1 MAYIKGFEDKYPKE
15 IIGNRMSIE
24 GSVIG
29 LLAKDLLIFDESNLT
44 AADFKSEEGR
54 VFFKVLRDIRKKG
67 YNNLD
72 EVTVISNISEDI
84 QIKFEECGGYEA
96 LNNLSSIVD
105 VNNSESILD
114 SLHRENILMHL
125 HDSGFNLLKPMTDDK
140 GKEFIPINKFRK
152 MHSENVVNFYEV
164 ELNKY
169 SIGYNTKILD
179 ERRLKVTPEYIK
191 KVKDGELNGVPFEE
205 CSMDIEG
212 GVETVYPY
220 LSRDIKGLLRGS
232 TTILGAYSSVGKT
245 TYWTG
250 LLLSLIEQGEKILI
264 FSNEQDGD
272 VFTNNFLT
280 WLLYKHFR
288 YYNITKNKLK
298 SGELTDKDEE
308 MLELVSEYY
317 NKYYADNIEF
327 IHLPDMDISTIKKKT
342 RHYALKEGFSV
353 VLVDT
358 LKQDYTDGTS
368 DATYHKLIS
377 DARSIDAEA
386 KRYDLIALCSYQ
398 LAPSTLG
405 KLFLDVTCL
414 SGAKAV
420 KDTLE
425 NLLLMRIVYP
435 EELNKT
441 SNFYCKPFQWKKK
454 EEFKDGKKVEAW
466 KKEPYET
473 KEDRIYRIMFTDK
486 CRSGTMSGDSGIAQ
500 LLEFDAAHSVFKEV
514 AYCKPKRGII
524 S

>member
-1 MAYIKGFEDKYPKE
+1 MGYIKGFEDKYPKE
-15 IIGNRMSIE
+15 IVGNRMSIE

-29 LLAKDLLIFDESNLT
+29 LLAKDLLIFDESNL
-44 AADFKSEEGR
+44 AVADFKSEEGR

-72 EVTVISNISEDI
+72 EVTVISNISDDMQE
-84 QIKFEECGGYEA
+84 KFEECGGYEA
-96 LNNLSSIVD
+96 VSNLASIVD
-105 VNNSESILD
+105 TNNSESILD
-114 SLHRENILMHL
+114 ALHRENILLHL

-152 MHSENVVNFYEV
+152 MHSENVIDFYEL

-169 SIGYNTKILD
+169 AIGYNTKILD
-179 ERRLKVTPEYIK
+179 ERKLMVTPEYIQK
-191 KVKDGELNGVPFEE
+191 IQDGELNGVPFEE
-205 CSMDIEG
+205 CSIDVEG
-212 GVETVYPY
+212 GVETVYSY

-232 TTILGAYSSVGKT
+232 TTVLGAYSSVGKT

-250 LLLSLIEQGEKILI
+250 IILSLVEQGEKVLI

-272 VFTNNFLT
+272 VFTNNFLV

-288 YYNITKNKLK
+288 YYKITKTKLK
-298 SGELTDKDEE
+298 TGELTDKDLE
-308 MLELVSEYY
+308 MLKAASEYY
-317 NKYYADNIEF
+317 NENYADNIQF

-342 RHYALKEGFSV
+342 RHYVLKEGFSV
-353 VLVDT
+353 VLIDT
-358 LKQDYTDGTS
+358 LKQDYTDGTA

-377 DARSIDAEA
+377 DSRSIDALA
-386 KRYDLIALCSYQ
+386 KKYGLIMLCSFQ
-398 LAPSTLG
+398 LLPSTLG

-420 KDTLE
+420 KDILE
-425 NLLLMRIVYP
+425 NLFLMRIVYS
-435 EELNKT
+435 EELIK
-441 SNFYCKPFQWKKK
+441 SSKYYCKPFQWKTEKGY
-454 EEFKDGKKVEAW
+454 KDGKQIDVW
-466 KKEPYET
+466 KQIPYET
-473 KEDRIYRIMFTDK
+473 KEDKIYRILFTDK

-514 AYCKPKRGII
+514 AYCKPKRGVIT
-524 S
+524 

>member
-15 IIGNRMSIE
+15 IVGNRMSIE

-29 LLAKDLLIFDESNLT
+29 LISKDLLILDESNLNIT
-44 AADFKSEEGR
+44 DFKSEEGR
-54 VFFKVLRDIRKKG
+54 VFYRVLKDIRKKG
-67 YNNLD
+67 FNTLD
-72 EVTVISNISEDI
+72 EVTVISNISDDI
-84 QIKFEECGGYEA
+84 KDKFEECGGYDA
-96 LNNLSSIVD
+96 LDNLSTIVD
-105 VNNSESILD
+105 VNNSDSILD
-114 SLHRENILMHL
+114 SLHRENILIHL
-125 HDSGFNLLKPMTDDK
+125 YDKGFNLLKPLKDDN

-152 MHSENVVNFYEV
+152 MNSENIINFYEV

-179 ERRLKVTPEYIK
+179 ERKLKVTKEYLAKIRN
-191 KVKDGELNGVPFEE
+191 GELNGVPFEE
-205 CSMDIEG
+205 CSMDIECG
-212 GVETVYPY
+212 IESVYPY

-250 LLLSLIEQGEKILI
+250 LLLSLLEQGEKVLI

-288 YYNITKNKLK
+288 YYKITKSKLK
-298 SGELTDKDEE
+298 SGELTDEDNE
-308 MLELVSEYY
+308 MLDKVSDYY
-317 NKYYADNIEF
+317 NEKYADNIEF

-342 RHYALKEGFSV
+342 RHYVLKEGYSV

-358 LKQDYTDGTS
+358 LKQDYTDGTA

-377 DARSIDAEA
+377 DARSIDAIA

-425 NLLLMRIVYP
+425 NLFLMRIVYP
-435 EELNKT
+435 EELIKT
-441 SNFYCKPFQWKKK
+441 SKMYCKPFQWKK
-454 EEFKDGKKVEAW
+454 ENDIW
-466 KKEPYET
+466 KQVPYEVQ
-473 KEDRIYRIMFTDK
+473 EDKIYRMLFTDK
-486 CRSGTMSGDSGIAQ
+486 CRSGKMSGDTGWAQ

-514 AYCKPKRGII
+514 AYCKPKRGVI